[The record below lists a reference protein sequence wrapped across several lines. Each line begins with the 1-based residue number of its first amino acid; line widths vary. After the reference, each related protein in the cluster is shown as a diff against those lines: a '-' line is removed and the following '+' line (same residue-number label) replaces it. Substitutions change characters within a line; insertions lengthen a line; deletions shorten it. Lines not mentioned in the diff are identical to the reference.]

1 MVNLR
6 KAVHSFLVHLIGL
19 LVWQCDISVSP
30 VSAIVTDI
38 FNASDDGRVRVPDGV
53 QNWPALAIV
62 IIIILTIGGNILVIM
77 AVKMEKKLHNATNYF
92 LMSLAIADLLVGLFV
107 MPTSLLAIL
116 YDYVWPL
123 PRPLCP
129 VWISLDVL
137 FSTASIMHLCAISLD
152 RYVAV
157 RNPVE
162 HSRFNSRT
170 KAIMKIAIVWAI
182 SIGVSVP
189 IPVIGLRD
197 ESKVFAHNTTCVLN
211 DPNFVLIGSFV
222 AFFIPLTI
230 MVITYLLTIYVL
242 RRQALMLLRGHTEEL
257 PKISLDFLKCC
268 KKNATEEDNAANPNQ
283 DVKPRP
289 RKKKEKRPRG
299 TMQAINN
306 ERKASKVLGIV
317 FFVFLVMWCPFFITN
332 ILSVLCEKSC
342 NQKLMEK
349 LLNVFVWIGYVCS
362 GINPLV
368 YTLFN
373 KVYRRAF
380 SNYLRCNYKP
390 EKKPPV
396 RQIPRVAA
404 TALSGR
410 ELNVNI
416 YRPTNER
423 VVKKADDNEP
433 GIEMQVENLELPE
446 NPSNVVSERISSV

>member
-182 SIGVSVP
+182 SIG
-189 IPVIGLRD
+189 
-197 ESKVFAHNTTCVLN
+197 K
-211 DPNFVLIGSFV
+211 
-222 AFFIPLTI
+222 
-230 MVITYLLTIYVL
+230 
-242 RRQALMLLRGHTEEL
+242 
-257 PKISLDFLKCC
+257 
-268 KKNATEEDNAANPNQ
+268 
-283 DVKPRP
+283 
-289 RKKKEKRPRG
+289 
-299 TMQAINN
+299 
-306 ERKASKVLGIV
+306 
-317 FFVFLVMWCPFFITN
+317 
-332 ILSVLCEKSC
+332 
-342 NQKLMEK
+342 
-349 LLNVFVWIGYVCS
+349 
-362 GINPLV
+362 
-368 YTLFN
+368 
-373 KVYRRAF
+373 
-380 SNYLRCNYKP
+380 
-390 EKKPPV
+390 
-396 RQIPRVAA
+396 
-404 TALSGR
+404 
-410 ELNVNI
+410 
-416 YRPTNER
+416 
-423 VVKKADDNEP
+423 
-433 GIEMQVENLELPE
+433 
-446 NPSNVVSERISSV
+446 